1 MFVPRKSILMLDYS
15 YLHVAVAMM
24 SLISLA
30 KEYSEHHTYELSGKK
45 GIPPCNY
52 VSSGFLYYVAIVFLR
67 LPTLLL
73 LLLLFKYVVR
83 TKYISCSIHPI
94 ILIDITI
101 EMISILDFILFQVLV
116 VSLSGNVNCLEW
128 CIGISHSSSFLQ
140 QDCLDELHLHYCPH
154 LLYIQI

>member
-1 MFVPRKSILMLDYS
+1 MTAFHYHNKMNRKFSFIDYS

-30 KEYSEHHTYELSGKK
+30 KEYSEHHTYELSGKR

-73 LLLLFKYVVR
+73 LLLLFK
-83 TKYISCSIHPI
+83 
-94 ILIDITI
+94 
-101 EMISILDFILFQVLV
+101 
-116 VSLSGNVNCLEW
+116 
-128 CIGISHSSSFLQ
+128 
-140 QDCLDELHLHYCPH
+140 
-154 LLYIQI
+154 